1 MTPRGQSS
9 GDGITVR
16 SVERAADLLEV
27 LMSAENPVS
36 LAELSQTVN
45 LHPSTAHRLLATLD
59 KRNFVYQDPS
69 TKLYSPGVKLMYP
82 VPGLRQYYV
91 LVNLVTPILRDIAQ
105 ASGEGTSLAILS
117 GNHGMVVAKA
127 ASDRSV
133 DVSLRNGVLVPLHCT
148 AVGKVILAHLSP
160 QNVRRIF
167 QAEGLPP
174 STPNTIVDPELM
186 QTELE
191 AIRSQ
196 GYALD
201 NEEWETGIRCVAV
214 PVFSAGGEIF
224 GAVSVSGPAGR
235 MTTKTVERIVEV
247 IQVNAQKLTNKL
259 I

>member
-1 MTPRGQSS
+1 MAPKSQSK
-9 GDGITVR
+9 GDSLTVR

-27 LMSAENPVS
+27 LMSADNPVS
-36 LAELSQTVN
+36 LSDLSQTVD
-45 LHPSTAHRLLATLD
+45 LHPSTAHRLLATLG
-59 KRNFVYQDPS
+59 KRKFVYQDPD

-105 ASGEGTSLAILS
+105 SAGEGASLAILS

-148 AVGKVILAHLSP
+148 AVGKAILAHLSP
-160 QNVRRIF
+160 ENARRIF

-174 STPNTIVDPELM
+174 STPNTIVDLERMVAELVK
-186 QTELE
+186 
-191 AIRSQ
+191 IRKE
-196 GYALD
+196 GYAID

-214 PVFSAGGEIF
+214 PVFSASSEIF
-224 GAVSVSGPAGR
+224 GAISVSGPAGR
-235 MTTKTVERIVEV
+235 MTPEIIERIANV
-247 IQVNAQKLTNKL
+247 IQVSASKLSEKL